1 MTKFHVYGVGNALV
15 DVEYRI
21 SLEDL
26 RALGLIKGSRRLIDQ
41 PECETLIAAMMSY
54 PCRRISG
61 GSVANSL
68 VAISQLGGS
77 ACFAGAVAA
86 DEAGHFYLQD
96 LVAQGVM
103 AVHTPLSK
111 GATGEC
117 FVFVTPD
124 ADRTLR
130 TFLGV
135 SGDLTFGEST
145 RERIAESNYV
155 FLEGYLAST
164 EVSCAVAS
172 VTLETAVAAGV
183 KTALSLSDISVIES
197 HRDALE
203 ALLYR
208 PVSVLFANEREALH
222 MVGAAHLKSA
232 LPGLQQLADCFCI
245 TRGAEGVL
253 LFDGERYIDIPAKKV
268 TAVDTNGAGDMFAGA
283 FLYGLTQG
291 MTVEQAGEL
300 AVKSSAKVVSA
311 FGPRL
316 NAVELKRLSREG

>member
-15 DVEYRI
+15 DIEYRI
-21 SLEDL
+21 SLDDL
-26 RALGLIKGSRRLIDQ
+26 RALGLTKGSRCLIDQ
-41 PECETLIAAMMSY
+41 SECEALITALVDS

-68 VAISQLGGS
+68 VAIAQLGGS
-77 ACFAGAVAA
+77 AYFAGTVAA
-86 DEAGHFYLQD
+86 DEAGYFYLQD
-96 LVAQGVM
+96 LATHGVVAVD
-103 AVHTPLSK
+103 TPVLK

-135 SGDLTFGEST
+135 SGDLTFGKQDHK
-145 RERIAESNYV
+145 RIAESNYV

-164 EVSCAVAS
+164 ETSCAVALA
-172 VTLETAVAAGV
+172 TLEAAVAAGV

-197 HRDALE
+197 HKRGLE

-208 PVSVLFANEREALH
+208 SVNVLFANENEALH
-222 MVGAAHLKSA
+222 MTNATHLSSA
-232 LPGLQQLADCFCI
+232 LLGLQQLASCFCI
-245 TRGAEGVL
+245 TRGGQGVL
-253 LFDGERYIDIPAKKV
+253 IFDGERYIDIPAKKV

-283 FLYGLTQG
+283 FLYALTQG

-311 FGPRL
+311 YGPRL
-316 NAVELKRLSREG
+316 NATELKRLSRER